1 VAHGYLPGR
10 PQPHIDWEDLDR
22 IESGPGVKR
31 DLAIVVWAGSA
42 LGLHAPPYCLSV
54 PGRRPWDTRLV
65 QNKQSEDAVNDSIVT
80 DSVKAFKWVG
90 TRPIRPDGIPKVT
103 GRAMYGADLKLPGM
117 IYGKVLRSPHAHA
130 RILSIDT
137 SAAEALP
144 GVKAV
149 MTYAD
154 LPTQKFDY
162 IGPERVAVNFWHVT
176 RNIMAREKVL
186 YEGHAVAAVAAIS
199 TSIAEHAASLI
210 KVEYEV
216 LPHVIDVDEAMAPGA
231 PLLFEDMITRGIEPA
246 PAKPSNISKR
256 LEFTMG
262 DVEAAFKTADV
273 VIEKEFK
280 TAAVH
285 QAYIEPHACVA
296 KYEADGQCE
305 IWSSSQGH
313 FQMRALT
320 AQIIGAKLGDLR
332 VTPAEIGGGF
342 GGKTVTYLEPV
353 AATLSRKSGLPVRL
367 QMSRED
373 VFRASGPTSGAS
385 MWVKIGVMKD
395 GTIVAADGIYK
406 FQAGAF
412 PGSPV
417 MNGCLCAYAPY
428 NIPNQRAVGFDVVSN
443 RPKAAA
449 YRAPGSPI
457 SAFGVESVLDMCA
470 KEIGMDPLALRLKN
484 ACRIGT
490 PTLAG
495 PKHAHAGY
503 AETVEALIAH
513 PAYKVKLGPN
523 QGRGVASGY
532 WFNGGGESS
541 ATIQV
546 NVDGTVLVATGSPDI
561 GGSRASMAIMAAETL
576 GVDYNA
582 VRAIVADT
590 GSVGYTHVTGGSR
603 VTFATGTA
611 VVNASKSVVKEMCK
625 RAALIW
631 GVEEDSVVW
640 EDGFAKPANTNAGDN
655 KALSF
660 REIAAKA
667 AATGGPITASAGVNA
682 GGQAPGFATQFCD
695 VEVDP
700 ETGKVTILRFVA
712 AQDVGRAIH
721 PGYVEG
727 QIHGGVAQGIGWAL
741 NEEYIYNS
749 KGQLDN
755 AGFLD
760 YRCPVASDLPMIDA
774 VMVEVPNPTH
784 PFGAKGVGE
793 VGICPPMAAIANAIE
808 MATGKRMT
816 ELPMSPPRL
825 LAALSA

>member
-1 VAHGYLPGR
+1 M
-10 PQPHIDWEDLDR
+10 
-22 IESGPGVKR
+22 
-31 DLAIVVWAGSA
+31 
-42 LGLHAPPYCLSV
+42 
-54 PGRRPWDTRLV
+54 
-65 QNKQSEDAVNDSIVT
+65 NDSTIVS
-80 DSVKAFKWVG
+80 DSVKRFKWVG
-90 TRPIRPDGIPKVT
+90 TRPIRPDGVPKVT
-103 GRAMYGADLKLPGM
+103 GRAQYGADLKLPGM
-117 IYGKVLRSPHAHA
+117 LYGKVLRSPHAHA
-130 RILSIDT
+130 RIKSIDT
-137 SAAEALP
+137 SAAEKLP

-149 MTYAD
+149 MTSAD
-154 LPTQKFDY
+154 LPQQKFDY
-162 IGPERVAVNFWHVT
+162 IGPERVAQNFWHIT

-186 YEGHAVAAVAAIS
+186 YEGHAVAAVAATS
-199 TSIAEHAASLI
+199 ASIAEEAAALI
-210 KVEYEV
+210 KVDYEV
-216 LPHVIDVDEAMAPGA
+216 LPHVIDVDEAMSPDA
-231 PLLFEDMITRGIEPA
+231 PLLFEDMIPRGIEPTPTKA
-246 PAKPSNISKR
+246 SNISKR
-256 LEFTMG
+256 LEFAVG
-262 DVEAAFKTADV
+262 DVEAGFKEADV

-313 FQMRALT
+313 FAMRALT
-320 AQIIGAKLGDLR
+320 AQIIGAKIADLR

-342 GGKTVTYLEPV
+342 GGKTVAYLEPV

-367 QMSRED
+367 QMTRED
-373 VFRASGPTSGAS
+373 TFRGSGPTSGSS
-385 MWVKIGVMKD
+385 MWVKIGVKND
-395 GTIVAADGIYK
+395 GTIVAADGIFK

-428 NIPNQRAVGFDVVSN
+428 DIQNQRAVGYDVVSN

-457 SAFGVESVLDMCA
+457 SAFAVESVIDMCA
-470 KEIGMDPLALRLKN
+470 VAIGMDPLEIRAKN
-484 ACRIGT
+484 ACHIGT
-490 PTLAG
+490 PTIFG

-503 AETVEALIAH
+503 AETVQALMDH
-513 PAYKVKLGPN
+513 PAYQVKLGPN

-532 WFNGGGESS
+532 WFNGAGESS
-541 ATIQV
+541 ATMQV
-546 NVDGTVLVATGSPDI
+546 NADGTVLVATGSPDI

-576 GVDYNA
+576 GVDYNN

-590 GSVGYTHVTGGSR
+590 GNIGYTHVTGGSR
-603 VTFATGTA
+603 VTFATGMA
-611 VVNASKSVVKEMCK
+611 VVNATKIVIKDLCR
-625 RAALIW
+625 RAAVIW
-631 GVEEDSVVW
+631 DVDPEGVIWD
-640 EDGFAKPANTNAGDN
+640 DGYAKPAGLNVGDF
-655 KALSF
+655 KPLSL

-682 GGQAPGFATQFCD
+682 GGQAPGFTTQFCD

-721 PGYVEG
+721 PSYVEG
-727 QIHGGVAQGIGWAL
+727 QIQGGVVQGIGWAL

-774 VMVEVPNPTH
+774 ILVEVPNPAH
-784 PFGAKGVGE
+784 PYGAKGVGE
-793 VGICPPMAAIANAIE
+793 VNICAPMAAIANAIAA
-808 MATGKRMT
+808 ATGKRMT
-816 ELPMSPPRL
+816 ELPMSPPRV